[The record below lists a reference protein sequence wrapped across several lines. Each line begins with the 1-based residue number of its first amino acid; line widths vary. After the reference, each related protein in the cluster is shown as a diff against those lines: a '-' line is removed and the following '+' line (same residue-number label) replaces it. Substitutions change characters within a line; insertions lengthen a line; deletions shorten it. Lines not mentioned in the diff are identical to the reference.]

1 MTERFGVENSIMES
15 CKKFQAHILECYFS
29 DSSSCD
35 RSFTQSQA
43 TEKLTHHI
51 AQQQYII
58 IMKSIFLSA
67 LLLLA
72 SHSAVVDAATIR
84 ELIETTE
91 SGADISADGTVS
103 IIQDRE
109 LGSYADDYYYDDD
122 DDNGYYDDDINNE
135 ESYNVNIRGTME
147 IGFMPDAV
155 VQEPTQADINQFFD
169 VTENFFLDNFEQFRL
184 TRGKVDGFRMGY
196 LLSQYFPAAGE
207 TDGKAKFLISFRAQ
221 ASVYGQYNLN
231 AVQVNKIMKMG
242 TFVDYILEYLYL
254 DVNSI
259 WYKTMSV
266 KYAGIP
272 LNP

>member
-1 MTERFGVENSIMES
+1 
-15 CKKFQAHILECYFS
+15 
-29 DSSSCD
+29 
-35 RSFTQSQA
+35 
-43 TEKLTHHI
+43 
-51 AQQQYII
+51 
-58 IMKSIFLSA
+58 MKSIFVSA

-72 SHSAVVDAATIR
+72 SHSAVVNAATIR
-84 ELIETTE
+84 ELIENTE
-91 SGADISADGTVS
+91 SGAVISADGTVS

-109 LGSYADDYYYDDD
+109 LGSYSDDYYYDDD
-122 DDNGYYDDDINNE
+122 NEYYDDDINYE
-135 ESYNVNIRGTME
+135 DSYNVNVRGTME

-155 VQEPTQADINQFFD
+155 AQEPTQADINQFFD

-207 TDGKAKFLISFRAQ
+207 ADGKAKFLISFRAQ

-231 AVQVNKIMKMG
+231 AVQVNNIMKMG
-242 TFVDYILEYLYL
+242 NFVDYILEYLYL

-259 WYKTMSV
+259 WYKTMSAR
-266 KYAGIP
+266 YAGIP